1 MLWIASLQYEM
12 NMTASIVTN
21 LTVNLQMS
29 RDRESFPN
37 FFLCHMIK
45 VFIKSLCAEQY
56 KCHSTCSS
64 RKSVG

>member
-1 MLWIASLQYEM
+1 MLWIASPQREI

-37 FFLCHMIK
+37 FFLCHISK
-45 VFIKSLCAEQY
+45 FL
-56 KCHSTCSS
+56 
-64 RKSVG
+64 